1 MNAPVAKTCRQRR
14 LFARFA
20 SVCALVALALLLLPA
35 AAHAD
40 GYSMTQTYIG
50 ATVEADGSLT
60 VVEGRQF
67 DFDDDINGV
76 FWEINTGTNQQ
87 GGTAGVDVLSV
98 EEEDTAFNKVDSANK
113 GDSGVY
119 TVEQTGDGVRI
130 KVFSPHESGDSAIYY
145 VSYIMTGAVMN
156 WADTAELYWKFVGD
170 GWSAD
175 SDDVEMEVYFAN
187 AAAGTAAV
195 KGDNFR
201 AWGHGPLTGDVSLDA
216 DEPMVTYT
224 IPCVHQGEFAEAR
237 IAFPSDWVPQL
248 AASGEE
254 RMSTILGEE
263 KEWADEANARRAH
276 ARMISNALAVLSVVA
291 AVAFTGT
298 IVVLKLRRRKPK
310 PLFQDEY
317 FRDVPSADHP
327 AVLSALM
334 SWNEVPDQAYIA
346 TLMKLTDDRVIK
358 LEQATVTKAKKGL
371 LGREK
376 EEQTYRVTVSDA
388 GWKSAK
394 GIDRMV
400 LKVFFAGAKPDE
412 NGDRSRT
419 FDELQHYVKQHA
431 TPVGDKL
438 EDYQNTVKGKLADSE
453 YVASDGIVAMV
464 FCLVLGILIACVP
477 AGSIFFTDGAHAN
490 IVAAVISVPIVLVG
504 IGVGLTFRRFTPEG
518 AEVAA
523 RCKALKHW
531 LEDFTRLKE
540 AVPGDLVLWN
550 KLLVM
555 GAALGVSKEVLRQL
569 AEAVPPEVREAD
581 GFYDNYPCYWWYYHH
596 YGIDSPLDSFNDVY
610 HESIREL
617 ASSSDSSGGGGGGG
631 GAVAPTTYDIVIPSA
646 LANIVKADKTKAAA
660 GDTVTL
666 TAAGEGTLTVT
677 DANGKS
683 VALTD
688 LGSGKYTFKMP
699 SAKVSVGFK
708 TTADQPCD
716 GGKDCP
722 SAPFT
727 DVDTAKW
734 YHLSVDYVLTHKMMN
749 GVSSRAF
756 APNANLTRGML
767 VQILYNLEGKPKGTA
782 ANFSDVQ
789 ADAWY
794 AEAVGWAAA
803 NKVVTGYADGTF
815 RPNDAVTR
823 EQAAAILYRYA
834 QSKGIDVSVGE
845 NTNILS
851 YVDVQ
856 QASEYAIP
864 ALQWAVG
871 AGVLNGKNGGRL
883 APTGTATRAEIAA
896 IMQRWCENI
905 IKK

>member
-1 MNAPVAKTCRQRR
+1 MNTLAAKVSRQRH

-20 SVCALVALALLLLPA
+20 SVCVLVTLALLLLPV

-40 GYSMTQTYIG
+40 GYSMTQTYIS

-76 FWEINTGTNQQ
+76 FWEINTGSNQQ

-145 VSYIMTGAVMN
+145 VSYTMTGAVMN

-175 SDDVEMEVYFAN
+175 SDDVEMEVCFAN
-187 AAAGTAAV
+187 AAAGTVAV

-201 AWGHGPLTGDVSLDA
+201 AWGHGPLTGDVSLDE

-254 RMSTILGEE
+254 RMSTILSEE
-263 KEWADEANARRAH
+263 KEWADEANARREH
-276 ARMISNALAVLSVVA
+276 ARAVASAIAVVCVVVA
-291 AVAFTGT
+291 VAYTGV
-298 IVVLKLRRRKPK
+298 IVMLKLRRPKPK

-327 AVLSALM
+327 AVLATLM
-334 SWNEVPDQAYIA
+334 SWNDVPDQAYIA

-358 LEQATVTKAKKGL
+358 LEEATVTKAKKGL

-376 EEQTYRVTVSDA
+376 EEQTHRVTVSDA
-388 GWKSAK
+388 GWRSVKK
-394 GIDRMV
+394 GSVDRAV
-400 LKVFFAGAKPDE
+400 LKVFFAGVKPDE

-419 FDELQHYVKQHA
+419 FDELQHYVKQYA

-438 EDYQNTVKGKLADSE
+438 EDYQNTVKGKLADNE

-464 FCLVLGILIACVP
+464 FGLVLGILIAFIPV
-477 AGSIFFTDGAHAN
+477 GSIFFTDGAEAN
-490 IVAAVISVPIVLVG
+490 IIAAFISVPIVLVG
-504 IGVGLTFRRFTPEG
+504 IGLSLTFRRFTPEG

-555 GAALGVSKEVLRQL
+555 GVALGVSKEVLRQL

-596 YGIDSPLDSFNDVY
+596 YGTESPLDSFNDVY
-610 HESIREL
+610 HESISAV

-631 GAVAPTTYDIVIPSA
+631 F
-646 LANIVKADKTKAAA
+646 
-660 GDTVTL
+660 
-666 TAAGEGTLTVT
+666 
-677 DANGKS
+677 
-683 VALTD
+683 
-688 LGSGKYTFKMP
+688 SGGGGGG
-699 SAKVSVGFK
+699 VG
-708 TTADQPCD
+708 
-716 GGKDCP
+716 GG
-722 SAPFT
+722 
-727 DVDTAKW
+727 
-734 YHLSVDYVLTHKMMN
+734 
-749 GVSSRAF
+749 G
-756 APNANLTRGML
+756 G
-767 VQILYNLEGKPKGTA
+767 
-782 ANFSDVQ
+782 
-789 ADAWY
+789 
-794 AEAVGWAAA
+794 
-803 NKVVTGYADGTF
+803 GTF
-815 RPNDAVTR
+815 
-823 EQAAAILYRYA
+823 
-834 QSKGIDVSVGE
+834 
-845 NTNILS
+845 
-851 YVDVQ
+851 
-856 QASEYAIP
+856 
-864 ALQWAVG
+864 
-871 AGVLNGKNGGRL
+871 
-883 APTGTATRAEIAA
+883 
-896 IMQRWCENI
+896 
-905 IKK
+905 

>member
-1 MNAPVAKTCRQRR
+1 MNTLAAKVSRQRR
-14 LFARFA
+14 PFARFA
-20 SVCALVALALLLLPA
+20 SICALVACALLLLPA

-40 GYSMTQTYIG
+40 GYSMTQTYIS

-119 TVEQTGDGVRI
+119 TVEQTSDGVRI

-145 VSYIMTGAVMN
+145 VSYTMTGAVMN

-175 SDDVEMEVYFAN
+175 SDDVEMEVRFAN

-254 RMSTILGEE
+254 RMSTILSEE

-276 ARMISNALAVLSVVA
+276 ARMIANALAVLSVVA

-298 IVVLKLRRRKPK
+298 IVMLKLRKRKPK

-317 FRDVPSADHP
+317 FRDVPSSDHP

-376 EEQTYRVTVSDA
+376 EEQTYRVTVTDEA
-388 GWKSAK
+388 WKAAK
-394 GIDRMV
+394 KDGIDRDV
-400 LKVFFAGAKPDE
+400 LKVFFAGVKPDK
-412 NGDRSRT
+412 GGVRSRT
-419 FDELQHYVKQHA
+419 FSELEEYA
-431 TPVGDKL
+431 NERTTSVGEKL
-438 EDYQNTVKGKLADSE
+438 EDYQSTVKGKLEARE
-453 YVASDGIVAMV
+453 LIASDGTVALV
-464 FCLVLGILIACVP
+464 AGLVLGIIIVFGIL
-477 AGSIFFTDGAHAN
+477 GSLFYTDFADANVGAAMISIPVT
-490 IVAAVISVPIVLVG
+490 IVGFVLSC
-504 IGVGLTFRRFTPEG
+504 TFRRYTSEG

-540 AVPGDLVLWN
+540 AVPSDLILWN

-555 GAALGVSKEVLRQL
+555 GVALGVSKEVLRQL
-569 AEAVPPEVREAD
+569 AEAVPAD
-581 GFYDNYPCYWWYYHH
+581 LRNSDDFYDNYPCYWWYYHH
-596 YGIDSPLDSFNDVY
+596 YGNESPLDSFNDVY
-610 HESIREL
+610 HETIREL
-617 ASSSDSSGGGGGGG
+617 ASSSDSSSGGSGGGFSGGGGGGVG
-631 GAVAPTTYDIVIPSA
+631 G
-646 LANIVKADKTKAAA
+646 
-660 GDTVTL
+660 
-666 TAAGEGTLTVT
+666 
-677 DANGKS
+677 
-683 VALTD
+683 
-688 LGSGKYTFKMP
+688 
-699 SAKVSVGFK
+699 
-708 TTADQPCD
+708 
-716 GGKDCP
+716 GG
-722 SAPFT
+722 
-727 DVDTAKW
+727 
-734 YHLSVDYVLTHKMMN
+734 
-749 GVSSRAF
+749 G
-756 APNANLTRGML
+756 
-767 VQILYNLEGKPKGTA
+767 
-782 ANFSDVQ
+782 
-789 ADAWY
+789 
-794 AEAVGWAAA
+794 
-803 NKVVTGYADGTF
+803 GTF
-815 RPNDAVTR
+815 
-823 EQAAAILYRYA
+823 
-834 QSKGIDVSVGE
+834 
-845 NTNILS
+845 
-851 YVDVQ
+851 
-856 QASEYAIP
+856 
-864 ALQWAVG
+864 
-871 AGVLNGKNGGRL
+871 
-883 APTGTATRAEIAA
+883 
-896 IMQRWCENI
+896 
-905 IKK
+905 

>member
-1 MNAPVAKTCRQRR
+1 MTLLVSQTKDVPMNAPVAKTCRQCR
-14 LFARFA
+14 LFVRFA
-20 SVCALVALALLLLPA
+20 SACALVALALLLLPV

-40 GYSMTQTYIG
+40 GYSMSQTYIG

-76 FWEINTGTNQQ
+76 FWEINAGTNQQ
-87 GGTAGVDVLSV
+87 GGAAGVDVLSV
-98 EEEDTAFNKVDSANK
+98 EEDDVAFNRVDYANK

-119 TVEQTGDGVRI
+119 TVEQSDGGVKI
-130 KVFSPHESGDSAIYY
+130 KVFSPHESGDSVIFY
-145 VSYIMTGAVMN
+145 VSYTMTGAVMN
-156 WADTAELYWKFVGD
+156 WSDTAELYWKFVGD

-216 DEPMVTYT
+216 DEPMVAYT

-254 RMSTILGEE
+254 RTSTILSEE

-276 ARMISNALAVLSVVA
+276 ARMIANALAVLSVVA

-358 LEQATVTKAKKGL
+358 LEEATETKKKGL
-371 LGREK
+371 LRREK
-376 EEQTYRVTVSDA
+376 EEQTYRITVTDEA
-388 GWKSAK
+388 WKAAK
-394 GIDRMV
+394 KDGIDRDV
-400 LKVFFAGAKPDE
+400 LKVFFAGVKPDKD
-412 NGDRSRT
+412 GVRSRT
-419 FDELQHYVKQHA
+419 FSELEEYA
-431 TPVGDKL
+431 SERTTSVGDKL

-464 FCLVLGILIACVP
+464 FCLVLGILIAFVP
-477 AGSIFFTDGAHAN
+477 MGSIFFTDGAQAN
-490 IVAAVISVPIVLVG
+490 IIAAVISVPIVLVG

-555 GAALGVSKEVLRQL
+555 GVALGVSKEVLRQL

-631 GAVAPTTYDIVIPSA
+631 F
-646 LANIVKADKTKAAA
+646 
-660 GDTVTL
+660 
-666 TAAGEGTLTVT
+666 
-677 DANGKS
+677 
-683 VALTD
+683 
-688 LGSGKYTFKMP
+688 SGGGGGG
-699 SAKVSVGFK
+699 VG
-708 TTADQPCD
+708 
-716 GGKDCP
+716 GG
-722 SAPFT
+722 
-727 DVDTAKW
+727 
-734 YHLSVDYVLTHKMMN
+734 
-749 GVSSRAF
+749 G
-756 APNANLTRGML
+756 G
-767 VQILYNLEGKPKGTA
+767 
-782 ANFSDVQ
+782 
-789 ADAWY
+789 
-794 AEAVGWAAA
+794 
-803 NKVVTGYADGTF
+803 GTF
-815 RPNDAVTR
+815 
-823 EQAAAILYRYA
+823 
-834 QSKGIDVSVGE
+834 
-845 NTNILS
+845 
-851 YVDVQ
+851 
-856 QASEYAIP
+856 
-864 ALQWAVG
+864 
-871 AGVLNGKNGGRL
+871 
-883 APTGTATRAEIAA
+883 
-896 IMQRWCENI
+896 
-905 IKK
+905 

>member
-1 MNAPVAKTCRQRR
+1 MNAPVASTCRQRC

-20 SVCALVALALLLLPA
+20 SICALVACALLLLPA
-35 AAHAD
+35 VARAD

-60 VVEGRQF
+60 VVERRQF

-76 FWEINTGTNQQ
+76 FWEINTGSNQQ
-87 GGTAGVDVLSV
+87 GGAAGVNVLSV
-98 EEEDTAFNKVDSANK
+98 EEDGTAFNRVDYANK

-119 TVEQTGDGVRI
+119 TVEQSDGGVKI

-145 VSYIMTGAVMN
+145 VSYTMTGAVMN
-156 WADTAELYWKFVGD
+156 WSDTAELYWKFVGD

-175 SDDVEMEVYFAN
+175 SDDVEMEVHFAN
-187 AAAGTAAV
+187 AAAGAPAT

-201 AWGHGPLTGDVSLDA
+201 AWGHGPLTGNVSLDT

-248 AASGEE
+248 AASSEK
-254 RMSTILGEE
+254 RMPKILSEE

-276 ARMISNALAVLSVVA
+276 ARMIANVLAVVSVVA

-298 IVVLKLRRRKPK
+298 IVVLKLRR
-310 PLFQDEY
+310 
-317 FRDVPSADHP
+317 DVPSADHP

-334 SWNEVPDQAYIA
+334 SWSEVPDQAYIA

-376 EEQTYRVTVSDA
+376 EERTYRVTVSDA

-394 GIDRMV
+394 GIDRTV

-412 NGDRSRT
+412 SGDRSRT
-419 FDELQHYVKQHA
+419 FYELRRYVKQHA

-438 EDYQNTVKGKLADSE
+438 EDYRNTVKGKLADSE

-464 FCLVLGILIACVP
+464 FGLVLGVLLVCFSV
-477 AGSIFFTDGAHAN
+477 GSIFFTDGAQAN
-490 IVAAVISVPIVLVG
+490 IIAEVISVPIVLVG
-504 IGVGLTFRRFTPEG
+504 IGLGRTFRRFTPEG

-596 YGIDSPLDSFNDVY
+596 YGNESPMDSFDGVY

-617 ASSSDSSGGGGGGG
+617 ASSSDSSSVGGGGGFSGGGGGGVG
-631 GAVAPTTYDIVIPSA
+631 G
-646 LANIVKADKTKAAA
+646 
-660 GDTVTL
+660 
-666 TAAGEGTLTVT
+666 
-677 DANGKS
+677 
-683 VALTD
+683 
-688 LGSGKYTFKMP
+688 
-699 SAKVSVGFK
+699 
-708 TTADQPCD
+708 
-716 GGKDCP
+716 GG
-722 SAPFT
+722 
-727 DVDTAKW
+727 
-734 YHLSVDYVLTHKMMN
+734 
-749 GVSSRAF
+749 G
-756 APNANLTRGML
+756 
-767 VQILYNLEGKPKGTA
+767 
-782 ANFSDVQ
+782 
-789 ADAWY
+789 
-794 AEAVGWAAA
+794 
-803 NKVVTGYADGTF
+803 GTF
-815 RPNDAVTR
+815 
-823 EQAAAILYRYA
+823 
-834 QSKGIDVSVGE
+834 
-845 NTNILS
+845 
-851 YVDVQ
+851 
-856 QASEYAIP
+856 
-864 ALQWAVG
+864 
-871 AGVLNGKNGGRL
+871 
-883 APTGTATRAEIAA
+883 
-896 IMQRWCENI
+896 
-905 IKK
+905 

>member
-1 MNAPVAKTCRQRR
+1 MNTLVAKVSRHRH

-20 SVCALVALALLLLPA
+20 SVCVLVALALLLLPV

-87 GGTAGVDVLSV
+87 GGTATVDVLSV

-119 TVEQTGDGVRI
+119 TVEQSDGGVRI

-145 VSYIMTGAVMN
+145 VSYTMTGAVMN
-156 WADTAELYWKFVGD
+156 WSDTAELYWKFVGD

-254 RMSTILGEE
+254 HMSTILSEE

-276 ARMISNALAVLSVVA
+276 ARMIANALAVLSVVA

-358 LEQATVTKAKKGL
+358 LEEATETKKKGL
-371 LGREK
+371 LRREK
-376 EEQTYRVTVSDA
+376 EEQTYRITVTDEA
-388 GWKSAK
+388 WKAAK
-394 GIDRMV
+394 KDGIDRDV
-400 LKVFFAGAKPDE
+400 LKVFFAGVKPDKD
-412 NGDRSRT
+412 GVRSRT
-419 FDELQHYVKQHA
+419 FSELEEYASERTVS
-431 TPVGDKL
+431 VGDKL

-464 FCLVLGILIACVP
+464 FCLVLGILIAFVP
-477 AGSIFFTDGAHAN
+477 MGSIFFTDGAQAN
-490 IVAAVISVPIVLVG
+490 IIAAVISVPIVLVG

-540 AVPGDLVLWN
+540 AVPSDLVLWN

-596 YGIDSPLDSFNDVY
+596 YGTESPLDSFNDVY

-617 ASSSDSSGGGGGGG
+617 ASSSDSSSGGGGGGFSG
-631 GAVAPTTYDIVIPSA
+631 G
-646 LANIVKADKTKAAA
+646 
-660 GDTVTL
+660 G
-666 TAAGEGTLTVT
+666 GG
-677 DANGKS
+677 G
-683 VALTD
+683 
-688 LGSGKYTFKMP
+688 
-699 SAKVSVGFK
+699 VG
-708 TTADQPCD
+708 
-716 GGKDCP
+716 GG
-722 SAPFT
+722 
-727 DVDTAKW
+727 
-734 YHLSVDYVLTHKMMN
+734 
-749 GVSSRAF
+749 G
-756 APNANLTRGML
+756 G
-767 VQILYNLEGKPKGTA
+767 
-782 ANFSDVQ
+782 
-789 ADAWY
+789 
-794 AEAVGWAAA
+794 
-803 NKVVTGYADGTF
+803 GTF
-815 RPNDAVTR
+815 
-823 EQAAAILYRYA
+823 
-834 QSKGIDVSVGE
+834 
-845 NTNILS
+845 
-851 YVDVQ
+851 
-856 QASEYAIP
+856 
-864 ALQWAVG
+864 
-871 AGVLNGKNGGRL
+871 
-883 APTGTATRAEIAA
+883 
-896 IMQRWCENI
+896 
-905 IKK
+905 

>member
-1 MNAPVAKTCRQRR
+1 MNAPVAKTCRQRH

-76 FWEINTGTNQQ
+76 YWDINTGTNQQ

-98 EEEDTAFNKVDSANK
+98 EEDDAAFSRVDYANK

-119 TVEQTGDGVRI
+119 TVEQSDGSVRI
-130 KVFSPHESGDSAIYY
+130 KVFSPHESDDSAIYY
-145 VSYIMTGAVMN
+145 VSYTMTGAVMN

-175 SDDVEMEVYFAN
+175 SDDVEMEVHFAN

-201 AWGHGPLTGDVSLDA
+201 AWGHGPLTGDVSIDA

-224 IPCVHQGEFAEAR
+224 IPCVHEGEFAEAR
-237 IAFPSDWVPQL
+237 IAFPSDWVPGL
-248 AASGEE
+248 SASSEE
-254 RMSTILGEE
+254 RMPTILSEE
-263 KEWADEANARRAH
+263 KTWAEEANARRAR
-276 ARMISNALAVLSVVA
+276 ARMIANTLAAVSVVA
-291 AVAFTGT
+291 AVTFTGV

-358 LEQATVTKAKKGL
+358 LEEATETKKKGL
-371 LGREK
+371 LRREK
-376 EEQTYRVTVSDA
+376 EERTYRITVTDEA
-388 GWKSAK
+388 WKAAK
-394 GIDRMV
+394 KDGIDRDV
-400 LKVFFAGAKPDE
+400 LKVFFAGVKPDKD
-412 NGDRSRT
+412 GVRSRT
-419 FDELQHYVKQHA
+419 FSELEEYA
-431 TPVGDKL
+431 SERTESVGDKL
-438 EDYQNTVKGKLADSE
+438 EDYQNTVKGELADRE

-464 FCLVLGILIACVP
+464 FGLVLGILIAFIPV
-477 AGSIFFTDGAHAN
+477 GSIFFTDGAQAN
-490 IVAAVISVPIVLVG
+490 IIAAIVSVPIVLVG
-504 IGVGLTFRRFTPEG
+504 IGVSRTFRRFTPEG

-555 GAALGVSKEVLRQL
+555 GVALGVSKEVLRQL

-596 YGIDSPLDSFNDVY
+596 YGTESPLDSFNDVY
-610 HESIREL
+610 HESISAV

-631 GAVAPTTYDIVIPSA
+631 
-646 LANIVKADKTKAAA
+646 
-660 GDTVTL
+660 
-666 TAAGEGTLTVT
+666 
-677 DANGKS
+677 
-683 VALTD
+683 
-688 LGSGKYTFKMP
+688 F
-699 SAKVSVGFK
+699 SVG
-708 TTADQPCD
+708 
-716 GGKDCP
+716 GGGG
-722 SAPFT
+722 A
-727 DVDTAKW
+727 
-734 YHLSVDYVLTHKMMN
+734 
-749 GVSSRAF
+749 G
-756 APNANLTRGML
+756 G
-767 VQILYNLEGKPKGTA
+767 GG
-782 ANFSDVQ
+782 
-789 ADAWY
+789 
-794 AEAVGWAAA
+794 G
-803 NKVVTGYADGTF
+803 GTF
-815 RPNDAVTR
+815 
-823 EQAAAILYRYA
+823 
-834 QSKGIDVSVGE
+834 
-845 NTNILS
+845 
-851 YVDVQ
+851 
-856 QASEYAIP
+856 
-864 ALQWAVG
+864 
-871 AGVLNGKNGGRL
+871 
-883 APTGTATRAEIAA
+883 
-896 IMQRWCENI
+896 
-905 IKK
+905 

>member
-1 MNAPVAKTCRQRR
+1 MNAPVAKTCRQRCP
-14 LFARFA
+14 FARFA
-20 SVCALVALALLLLPA
+20 SICALVACALLLLPA
-35 AAHAD
+35 VARAD
-40 GYSMTQTYIG
+40 GYSMTQTYIS

-119 TVEQTGDGVRI
+119 TVEQAGDGVRI

-145 VSYIMTGAVMN
+145 VSYTMTGAVMN

-175 SDDVEMEVYFAN
+175 SDDVEMEVRFAN

-201 AWGHGPLTGDVSLDA
+201 AWGHGPLTGDVSLDE

-254 RMSTILGEE
+254 RMSTILSEE
-263 KEWADEANARRAH
+263 KEWTDEANARRAH
-276 ARMISNALAVLSVVA
+276 ARMIANALAVLSVVA

-298 IVVLKLRRRKPK
+298 IVMLKLRKRKPK

-358 LEQATVTKAKKGL
+358 LEEATETKKKGL
-371 LGREK
+371 LRREK
-376 EEQTYRVTVSDA
+376 EEQTYRITVTDEA
-388 GWKSAK
+388 WKAAK
-394 GIDRMV
+394 KDGIDRDV
-400 LKVFFAGAKPDE
+400 LKVFFAGVKPDKD
-412 NGDRSRT
+412 GVRSRT
-419 FDELQHYVKQHA
+419 FSELEEYA
-431 TPVGDKL
+431 SERTTSVGDKL

-464 FCLVLGILIACVP
+464 FCLVLGILVAFVP
-477 AGSIFFTDGAHAN
+477 VGSIFFTDGAQAN
-490 IVAAVISVPIVLVG
+490 ITAAVISVPIVLVG

-555 GAALGVSKEVLRQL
+555 GVALGVSKEVLRQL
-569 AEAVPPEVREAD
+569 AEAVPAD
-581 GFYDNYPCYWWYYHH
+581 LRNSDDFYDNYPCYWWYYHH
-596 YGIDSPLDSFNDVY
+596 YGNESPLDSFNDVY
-610 HESIREL
+610 HETIREL
-617 ASSSDSSGGGGGGG
+617 ASSSDSSSGGGGGGFSG
-631 GAVAPTTYDIVIPSA
+631 G
-646 LANIVKADKTKAAA
+646 
-660 GDTVTL
+660 G
-666 TAAGEGTLTVT
+666 GG
-677 DANGKS
+677 G
-683 VALTD
+683 
-688 LGSGKYTFKMP
+688 
-699 SAKVSVGFK
+699 VG
-708 TTADQPCD
+708 
-716 GGKDCP
+716 GG
-722 SAPFT
+722 
-727 DVDTAKW
+727 
-734 YHLSVDYVLTHKMMN
+734 
-749 GVSSRAF
+749 G
-756 APNANLTRGML
+756 G
-767 VQILYNLEGKPKGTA
+767 
-782 ANFSDVQ
+782 
-789 ADAWY
+789 
-794 AEAVGWAAA
+794 
-803 NKVVTGYADGTF
+803 GTF
-815 RPNDAVTR
+815 
-823 EQAAAILYRYA
+823 
-834 QSKGIDVSVGE
+834 
-845 NTNILS
+845 
-851 YVDVQ
+851 
-856 QASEYAIP
+856 
-864 ALQWAVG
+864 
-871 AGVLNGKNGGRL
+871 
-883 APTGTATRAEIAA
+883 
-896 IMQRWCENI
+896 
-905 IKK
+905 

>member
-40 GYSMTQTYIG
+40 GYSMSQTYIG

-67 DFDDDINGV
+67 DFDDDVNGV
-76 FWEINTGTNQQ
+76 YWDINTGTNQQ
-87 GGTAGVDVLSV
+87 GGAAGVDVLSV
-98 EEEDTAFNKVDSANK
+98 EEDDAAFNRVDYANK

-119 TVEQTGDGVRI
+119 TVEQSDGGVKI
-130 KVFSPHESGDSAIYY
+130 KVFSPHESGDSVIYY
-145 VSYIMTGAVMN
+145 VSYTMTGAVMN

-201 AWGHGPLTGDVSLDA
+201 AWGHGPLTGDVSLDE

-254 RMSTILGEE
+254 RTSTILSEE

-276 ARMISNALAVLSVVA
+276 ARMIANALAVLSVVA

-298 IVVLKLRRRKPK
+298 IVVFKLRRRKPK

-358 LEQATVTKAKKGL
+358 LEEATETKKKGL
-371 LGREK
+371 LRREK
-376 EEQTYRVTVSDA
+376 EEQTYRITVTDEA
-388 GWKSAK
+388 WKAAK
-394 GIDRMV
+394 KDGIDRDV
-400 LKVFFAGAKPDE
+400 LKVFFAGVKPDKD
-412 NGDRSRT
+412 GVRSRT
-419 FDELQHYVKQHA
+419 FSELEEYA
-431 TPVGDKL
+431 SERTTSVGDKL

-464 FCLVLGILIACVP
+464 FCLVLGILIAFVP
-477 AGSIFFTDGAHAN
+477 MGSIFFTDGAQAN
-490 IVAAVISVPIVLVG
+490 IIAAVISVPIVLVG

-540 AVPGDLVLWN
+540 AIPSDLILWN

-555 GAALGVSKEVLRQL
+555 GVALGVSKEVLRQL
-569 AEAVPPEVREAD
+569 AEAVPAD
-581 GFYDNYPCYWWYYHH
+581 LRNSDDFYDNYPCYWWYYHH
-596 YGIDSPLDSFNDVY
+596 YGNESPLDSFNDVY
-610 HESIREL
+610 HETIREL
-617 ASSSDSSGGGGGGG
+617 ASSSDSSSGGSGGGFSGGGGGGVG
-631 GAVAPTTYDIVIPSA
+631 G
-646 LANIVKADKTKAAA
+646 
-660 GDTVTL
+660 
-666 TAAGEGTLTVT
+666 
-677 DANGKS
+677 
-683 VALTD
+683 
-688 LGSGKYTFKMP
+688 
-699 SAKVSVGFK
+699 
-708 TTADQPCD
+708 
-716 GGKDCP
+716 GG
-722 SAPFT
+722 
-727 DVDTAKW
+727 
-734 YHLSVDYVLTHKMMN
+734 
-749 GVSSRAF
+749 G
-756 APNANLTRGML
+756 
-767 VQILYNLEGKPKGTA
+767 
-782 ANFSDVQ
+782 
-789 ADAWY
+789 
-794 AEAVGWAAA
+794 
-803 NKVVTGYADGTF
+803 GTF
-815 RPNDAVTR
+815 
-823 EQAAAILYRYA
+823 
-834 QSKGIDVSVGE
+834 
-845 NTNILS
+845 
-851 YVDVQ
+851 
-856 QASEYAIP
+856 
-864 ALQWAVG
+864 
-871 AGVLNGKNGGRL
+871 
-883 APTGTATRAEIAA
+883 
-896 IMQRWCENI
+896 
-905 IKK
+905 

>member
-40 GYSMTQTYIG
+40 GYSMTQTYIS

-87 GGTAGVDVLSV
+87 GGTADVDVLSV

-119 TVEQTGDGVRI
+119 TVEQAGDGVRI

-145 VSYIMTGAVMN
+145 VSYTMTGAVMN

-175 SDDVEMEVYFAN
+175 SDDVEMEVRFAN
-187 AAAGTAAV
+187 AAAGTAPV

-201 AWGHGPLTGDVSLDA
+201 AWGHGPLTGDVSLDE

-254 RMSTILGEE
+254 RMSTILSEE

-276 ARMISNALAVLSVVA
+276 ARMIANALAVLSVVA

-298 IVVLKLRRRKPK
+298 IVMLKLRKRKPK
-310 PLFQDEY
+310 PFFQDEY

-376 EEQTYRVTVSDA
+376 EEQTYRITVTDEA
-388 GWKSAK
+388 WKAAK
-394 GIDRMV
+394 KDGIDRDV
-400 LKVFFAGAKPDE
+400 LKVFFAGVKPDKD
-412 NGDRSRT
+412 GVRSRT
-419 FDELQHYVKQHA
+419 FSELEEYA
-431 TPVGDKL
+431 SERTTSVGDKL

-464 FCLVLGILIACVP
+464 FCLVLGILIAFVP
-477 AGSIFFTDGAHAN
+477 VGSIFFTDGAQAN
-490 IVAAVISVPIVLVG
+490 ITAAVISVPIVLVG
-504 IGVGLTFRRFTPEG
+504 IGVGLAFRRFTPEG

-540 AVPGDLVLWN
+540 AIPSDLILWN

-555 GAALGVSKEVLRQL
+555 GVALGVSKEVLRQL
-569 AEAVPPEVREAD
+569 AEAVPAD
-581 GFYDNYPCYWWYYHH
+581 LRNSDDFYDNYPCYWWYYHH
-596 YGIDSPLDSFNDVY
+596 YGNESPLDSFNDVY
-610 HESIREL
+610 HETIREL
-617 ASSSDSSGGGGGGG
+617 ASSSDSSSGGSGGGFSGGGGGGVG
-631 GAVAPTTYDIVIPSA
+631 G
-646 LANIVKADKTKAAA
+646 
-660 GDTVTL
+660 
-666 TAAGEGTLTVT
+666 
-677 DANGKS
+677 
-683 VALTD
+683 
-688 LGSGKYTFKMP
+688 
-699 SAKVSVGFK
+699 
-708 TTADQPCD
+708 
-716 GGKDCP
+716 GG
-722 SAPFT
+722 
-727 DVDTAKW
+727 
-734 YHLSVDYVLTHKMMN
+734 
-749 GVSSRAF
+749 G
-756 APNANLTRGML
+756 
-767 VQILYNLEGKPKGTA
+767 
-782 ANFSDVQ
+782 
-789 ADAWY
+789 
-794 AEAVGWAAA
+794 
-803 NKVVTGYADGTF
+803 GTF
-815 RPNDAVTR
+815 
-823 EQAAAILYRYA
+823 
-834 QSKGIDVSVGE
+834 
-845 NTNILS
+845 
-851 YVDVQ
+851 
-856 QASEYAIP
+856 
-864 ALQWAVG
+864 
-871 AGVLNGKNGGRL
+871 
-883 APTGTATRAEIAA
+883 
-896 IMQRWCENI
+896 
-905 IKK
+905 

>member
-1 MNAPVAKTCRQRR
+1 MNDPVAKTCRQRR

-130 KVFSPHESGDSAIYY
+130 KVFSPHESGDSATYY
-145 VSYIMTGAVMN
+145 VSYTMTGAVMN

-254 RMSTILGEE
+254 RMSTILSEE

-276 ARMISNALAVLSVVA
+276 ARMIANALVVLSVVA

-298 IVVLKLRRRKPK
+298 IVMLKLRKPKPK

-358 LEQATVTKAKKGL
+358 LEESTETKKKGL

-376 EEQTYRVTVSDA
+376 EEQTYRLTVTDE
-388 GWKSAK
+388 GWKSVK
-394 GIDRMV
+394 KDSVDRAV
-400 LKVFFAGAKPDE
+400 LKVFFAGVKPDE
-412 NGDRSRT
+412 SGIRSRT
-419 FDELQHYVKQHA
+419 FSELEDYVSDHA
-431 TPVGDKL
+431 ESAGDKL
-438 EDYQNTVKGKLADSE
+438 EDYQNTVKGELVDRE

-464 FCLVLGILIACVP
+464 FGLVLGILIAFIP
-477 AGSIFFTDGAHAN
+477 IGSIFFTDAAQAN
-490 IVAAVISVPIVLVG
+490 VIAAVISVPIVLVG
-504 IGVGLTFRRFTPEG
+504 IGVSLTFRRYTPEG

-531 LEDFTRLKE
+531 FEDFTRLKE
-540 AVPGDLVLWN
+540 AVPGDLILWN

-555 GAALGVSKEVLRQL
+555 GVALGVSKEVLRQL
-569 AEAVPPEVREAD
+569 AEAVPAD
-581 GFYDNYPCYWWYYHH
+581 LRDSDDFYDNYPCYWWYYHH
-596 YGIDSPLDSFNDVY
+596 YGNESPLDSFDDVY
-610 HESIREL
+610 HETIREL
-617 ASSSDSSGGGGGGG
+617 ASSSDSSSGGGGGGFSGGGGG
-631 GAVAPTTYDIVIPSA
+631 GA
-646 LANIVKADKTKAAA
+646 
-660 GDTVTL
+660 
-666 TAAGEGTLTVT
+666 
-677 DANGKS
+677 
-683 VALTD
+683 
-688 LGSGKYTFKMP
+688 
-699 SAKVSVGFK
+699 
-708 TTADQPCD
+708 
-716 GGKDCP
+716 GG
-722 SAPFT
+722 
-727 DVDTAKW
+727 
-734 YHLSVDYVLTHKMMN
+734 
-749 GVSSRAF
+749 G
-756 APNANLTRGML
+756 G
-767 VQILYNLEGKPKGTA
+767 G
-782 ANFSDVQ
+782 
-789 ADAWY
+789 
-794 AEAVGWAAA
+794 
-803 NKVVTGYADGTF
+803 GTF
-815 RPNDAVTR
+815 
-823 EQAAAILYRYA
+823 
-834 QSKGIDVSVGE
+834 
-845 NTNILS
+845 
-851 YVDVQ
+851 
-856 QASEYAIP
+856 
-864 ALQWAVG
+864 
-871 AGVLNGKNGGRL
+871 
-883 APTGTATRAEIAA
+883 
-896 IMQRWCENI
+896 
-905 IKK
+905 

>member
-145 VSYIMTGAVMN
+145 VSYTMTGAVMN

-175 SDDVEMEVYFAN
+175 SDDVEMEVRFAN

-254 RMSTILGEE
+254 RMSTILSEE

-276 ARMISNALAVLSVVA
+276 ARMIANALAVLSVVA
-291 AVAFTGT
+291 AVVFTGT
-298 IVVLKLRRRKPK
+298 IVMLKLRKRKPK

-394 GIDRMV
+394 GIDHMV

-419 FDELQHYVKQHA
+419 FSELEEYA
-431 TPVGDKL
+431 SERTTSVGDKL
-438 EDYQNTVKGKLADSE
+438 EDYQSTVKGKLEARE
-453 YVASDGIVAMV
+453 LIASDGTIAMV
-464 FCLVLGILIACVP
+464 AGLVLGIIIVFGIL
-477 AGSIFFTDGAHAN
+477 GSLFYTDFADANVGAAMISIPVT
-490 IVAAVISVPIVLVG
+490 IVGFVLSC
-504 IGVGLTFRRFTPEG
+504 TFRRYTPEG

-540 AVPGDLVLWN
+540 AIPSDLILWN

-555 GAALGVSKEVLRQL
+555 GVALGVSKEVLRQL
-569 AEAVPPEVREAD
+569 AEAVPAD
-581 GFYDNYPCYWWYYHH
+581 LRNSDDFYDNYPCYWWYYHH
-596 YGIDSPLDSFNDVY
+596 YGNESPLDSFNDVY
-610 HESIREL
+610 HETIREL
-617 ASSSDSSGGGGGGG
+617 ASSSDSSSGGSGGGFSGGGGGGVG
-631 GAVAPTTYDIVIPSA
+631 G
-646 LANIVKADKTKAAA
+646 
-660 GDTVTL
+660 
-666 TAAGEGTLTVT
+666 
-677 DANGKS
+677 
-683 VALTD
+683 
-688 LGSGKYTFKMP
+688 
-699 SAKVSVGFK
+699 
-708 TTADQPCD
+708 
-716 GGKDCP
+716 GG
-722 SAPFT
+722 
-727 DVDTAKW
+727 
-734 YHLSVDYVLTHKMMN
+734 
-749 GVSSRAF
+749 G
-756 APNANLTRGML
+756 
-767 VQILYNLEGKPKGTA
+767 
-782 ANFSDVQ
+782 
-789 ADAWY
+789 
-794 AEAVGWAAA
+794 
-803 NKVVTGYADGTF
+803 GTF
-815 RPNDAVTR
+815 
-823 EQAAAILYRYA
+823 
-834 QSKGIDVSVGE
+834 
-845 NTNILS
+845 
-851 YVDVQ
+851 
-856 QASEYAIP
+856 
-864 ALQWAVG
+864 
-871 AGVLNGKNGGRL
+871 
-883 APTGTATRAEIAA
+883 
-896 IMQRWCENI
+896 
-905 IKK
+905 

>member
-1 MNAPVAKTCRQRR
+1 MNAPVANACRQRR
-14 LFARFA
+14 LFARFV
-20 SVCALVALALLLLPA
+20 SVCAFVALALLLLPA
-35 AAHAD
+35 AACAD

-76 FWEINTGTNQQ
+76 FWEINTGSNQQ
-87 GGTAGVDVLSV
+87 GGAAGVDVLSV

-119 TVEQTGDGVRI
+119 TVEQSDGGVKI
-130 KVFSPHESGDSAIYY
+130 KVFSPHESGDSVIYY
-145 VSYIMTGAVMN
+145 VSYTMTGAVMN

-175 SDDVEMEVYFAN
+175 SDDVEMEVHFAN
-187 AAAGTAAV
+187 GAIGTAAV

-201 AWGHGPLTGDVSLDA
+201 AWGHGPLTGDVSLDE

-254 RMSTILGEE
+254 RMSTILSEE
-263 KEWADEANARRAH
+263 KEWANEANARRAH
-276 ARMISNALAVLSVVA
+276 ARMIANALAVLSVVA
-291 AVAFTGT
+291 AAAFTGT

-358 LEQATVTKAKKGL
+358 LEEATETKKKGL
-371 LGREK
+371 LRREK
-376 EEQTYRVTVSDA
+376 EEQTYRITVTDEA
-388 GWKSAK
+388 WKAAK
-394 GIDRMV
+394 KDGIDRDV
-400 LKVFFAGAKPDE
+400 LKVFFAGVKPDKD
-412 NGDRSRT
+412 GVRSRT
-419 FDELQHYVKQHA
+419 FSELEEYA
-431 TPVGDKL
+431 SERTTSVGDKL

-464 FCLVLGILIACVP
+464 FCLVLGILIAFVP
-477 AGSIFFTDGAHAN
+477 MGSIFFTDGAQAN
-490 IVAAVISVPIVLVG
+490 IIAAVISVPIVLVG

-555 GAALGVSKEVLRQL
+555 GVALGVSKEVLRQL

-631 GAVAPTTYDIVIPSA
+631 F
-646 LANIVKADKTKAAA
+646 
-660 GDTVTL
+660 
-666 TAAGEGTLTVT
+666 
-677 DANGKS
+677 
-683 VALTD
+683 
-688 LGSGKYTFKMP
+688 SGGGGGG
-699 SAKVSVGFK
+699 VG
-708 TTADQPCD
+708 
-716 GGKDCP
+716 GG
-722 SAPFT
+722 
-727 DVDTAKW
+727 
-734 YHLSVDYVLTHKMMN
+734 
-749 GVSSRAF
+749 G
-756 APNANLTRGML
+756 G
-767 VQILYNLEGKPKGTA
+767 
-782 ANFSDVQ
+782 
-789 ADAWY
+789 
-794 AEAVGWAAA
+794 
-803 NKVVTGYADGTF
+803 GTF
-815 RPNDAVTR
+815 
-823 EQAAAILYRYA
+823 
-834 QSKGIDVSVGE
+834 
-845 NTNILS
+845 
-851 YVDVQ
+851 
-856 QASEYAIP
+856 
-864 ALQWAVG
+864 
-871 AGVLNGKNGGRL
+871 
-883 APTGTATRAEIAA
+883 
-896 IMQRWCENI
+896 
-905 IKK
+905 

>member
-40 GYSMTQTYIG
+40 GYSMTQTCIG

-76 FWEINTGTNQQ
+76 FWEINAGTNQQ
-87 GGTAGVDVLSV
+87 GGAAGVDVLSV

-119 TVEQTGDGVRI
+119 TVEQSDGGVKI
-130 KVFSPHESGDSAIYY
+130 KVFSPHESGDSVIYY
-145 VSYIMTGAVMN
+145 VSYTMTGAVMN

-201 AWGHGPLTGDVSLDA
+201 AWGHGSLTGDVSLDE

-254 RMSTILGEE
+254 RMSTILSEE

-276 ARMISNALAVLSVVA
+276 ARMIAIALAVLSVVA

-358 LEQATVTKAKKGL
+358 LEEATETKKKGL
-371 LGREK
+371 LRREK
-376 EEQTYRVTVSDA
+376 EEQTYRITVTDEA
-388 GWKSAK
+388 WKAAK
-394 GIDRMV
+394 KDGIDRDV
-400 LKVFFAGAKPDE
+400 LKVFFAGVKPDKD
-412 NGDRSRT
+412 GVRSRT
-419 FDELQHYVKQHA
+419 FSELEEYA
-431 TPVGDKL
+431 SERTTSVGDKL

-464 FCLVLGILIACVP
+464 FCLVLGILIAFVP
-477 AGSIFFTDGAHAN
+477 MGSIFFTDGAQAN
-490 IVAAVISVPIVLVG
+490 IIAAVISVPIVLVG

-540 AVPGDLVLWN
+540 AVPSDLILWN

-555 GAALGVSKEVLRQL
+555 GVALGVSKEVLRQL
-569 AEAVPPEVREAD
+569 AEAVPAD
-581 GFYDNYPCYWWYYHH
+581 LRNSDDFYDNYPCYWWYYHH
-596 YGIDSPLDSFNDVY
+596 YGNESPLDSFNDVY
-610 HESIREL
+610 HETIREL
-617 ASSSDSSGGGGGGG
+617 ASSSDSSSGGSGGGFSGGGGGGVG
-631 GAVAPTTYDIVIPSA
+631 G
-646 LANIVKADKTKAAA
+646 
-660 GDTVTL
+660 
-666 TAAGEGTLTVT
+666 
-677 DANGKS
+677 
-683 VALTD
+683 
-688 LGSGKYTFKMP
+688 
-699 SAKVSVGFK
+699 
-708 TTADQPCD
+708 
-716 GGKDCP
+716 GG
-722 SAPFT
+722 
-727 DVDTAKW
+727 
-734 YHLSVDYVLTHKMMN
+734 
-749 GVSSRAF
+749 G
-756 APNANLTRGML
+756 
-767 VQILYNLEGKPKGTA
+767 
-782 ANFSDVQ
+782 
-789 ADAWY
+789 
-794 AEAVGWAAA
+794 
-803 NKVVTGYADGTF
+803 GTF
-815 RPNDAVTR
+815 
-823 EQAAAILYRYA
+823 
-834 QSKGIDVSVGE
+834 
-845 NTNILS
+845 
-851 YVDVQ
+851 
-856 QASEYAIP
+856 
-864 ALQWAVG
+864 
-871 AGVLNGKNGGRL
+871 
-883 APTGTATRAEIAA
+883 
-896 IMQRWCENI
+896 
-905 IKK
+905 

>member
-1 MNAPVAKTCRQRR
+1 MNAPVANTCRQRC

-20 SVCALVALALLLLPA
+20 SVCVLVALALLLLPV

-67 DFDDDINGV
+67 DFDGDINGV
-76 FWEINTGTNQQ
+76 FWEINTGSNQQ
-87 GGTAGVDVLSV
+87 GGAAGVNVLSV
-98 EEEDTAFNKVDSANK
+98 EEDDAAFNKVDSANK
-113 GDSGVY
+113 GDNGVY
-119 TVEQTGDGVRI
+119 TVEQSDSGVRI

-145 VSYIMTGAVMN
+145 VSYTMTGAVMN

-254 RMSTILGEE
+254 RMSTILSEE

-276 ARMISNALAVLSVVA
+276 ARMIANVLAVLSVVA

-376 EEQTYRVTVSDA
+376 EEQTYRITVTDEA
-388 GWKSAK
+388 WKAAK
-394 GIDRMV
+394 KDGIDRDV
-400 LKVFFAGAKPDE
+400 LKVFFAGVKPDKD
-412 NGDRSRT
+412 GVRSRT
-419 FDELQHYVKQHA
+419 FSELEEYA
-431 TPVGDKL
+431 SERTTSVGDKL
-438 EDYQNTVKGKLADSE
+438 EDYQSTVKGKLEARE
-453 YVASDGIVAMV
+453 FIASDGTIAMV
-464 FCLVLGILIACVP
+464 AGLVLGIIIVFGILGSLIYTDFADANVG
-477 AGSIFFTDGAHAN
+477 AAMISIPVT
-490 IVAAVISVPIVLVG
+490 IVGFVLSC
-504 IGVGLTFRRFTPEG
+504 TFRRYTPEG

-596 YGIDSPLDSFNDVY
+596 YGNESPMDSFDGVY

-617 ASSSDSSGGGGGGG
+617 ASSSDSSSGGGGGGFSG
-631 GAVAPTTYDIVIPSA
+631 G
-646 LANIVKADKTKAAA
+646 
-660 GDTVTL
+660 G
-666 TAAGEGTLTVT
+666 GG
-677 DANGKS
+677 G
-683 VALTD
+683 
-688 LGSGKYTFKMP
+688 
-699 SAKVSVGFK
+699 VG
-708 TTADQPCD
+708 
-716 GGKDCP
+716 GG
-722 SAPFT
+722 
-727 DVDTAKW
+727 
-734 YHLSVDYVLTHKMMN
+734 
-749 GVSSRAF
+749 G
-756 APNANLTRGML
+756 G
-767 VQILYNLEGKPKGTA
+767 
-782 ANFSDVQ
+782 
-789 ADAWY
+789 
-794 AEAVGWAAA
+794 
-803 NKVVTGYADGTF
+803 GTF
-815 RPNDAVTR
+815 
-823 EQAAAILYRYA
+823 
-834 QSKGIDVSVGE
+834 
-845 NTNILS
+845 
-851 YVDVQ
+851 
-856 QASEYAIP
+856 
-864 ALQWAVG
+864 
-871 AGVLNGKNGGRL
+871 
-883 APTGTATRAEIAA
+883 
-896 IMQRWCENI
+896 
-905 IKK
+905 

>member
-1 MNAPVAKTCRQRR
+1 MNAPVAKTCRQRCP
-14 LFARFA
+14 FARFA
-20 SVCALVALALLLLPA
+20 SICALVACALLLLPA
-35 AAHAD
+35 VARAD
-40 GYSMTQTYIG
+40 GYSMTQTYIS

-87 GGTAGVDVLSV
+87 GGTASVDVLSV

-130 KVFSPHESGDSAIYY
+130 KVFSPHESSDSAIYY
-145 VSYIMTGAVMN
+145 VSYSMTGAVMN

-175 SDDVEMEVYFAN
+175 SDDVEMEVRFAN

-201 AWGHGPLTGDVSLDA
+201 AWGHGPLTGDVSLDE
-216 DEPMVTYT
+216 DEPMVTYA

-254 RMSTILGEE
+254 RMSTILSEE

-276 ARMISNALAVLSVVA
+276 ARMIANALAVLSVVA

-298 IVVLKLRRRKPK
+298 IVMLKLRKRKPK

-346 TLMKLTDDRVIK
+346 TLMKLTDDRVVK
-358 LEQATVTKAKKGL
+358 LEEATETKKKGL
-371 LGREK
+371 LRREK
-376 EEQTYRVTVSDA
+376 EEQTYRITVTDEA
-388 GWKSAK
+388 WKAAK
-394 GIDRMV
+394 KDGIDRDV
-400 LKVFFAGAKPDE
+400 LKVFFAGVKPDKD
-412 NGDRSRT
+412 GVRSRT
-419 FDELQHYVKQHA
+419 FSELEEYA
-431 TPVGDKL
+431 SERTTSVGDKL

-464 FCLVLGILIACVP
+464 FCLVLGILVAFVP
-477 AGSIFFTDGAHAN
+477 VGSIFFTDGAQAN
-490 IVAAVISVPIVLVG
+490 ITAAVISVPIVLVG

-555 GAALGVSKEVLRQL
+555 GVALGVSKEALRQL

-596 YGIDSPLDSFNDVY
+596 YGIESPLDSFDDVY

-617 ASSSDSSGGGGGGG
+617 ASSSDSSSGGGGGGFSG
-631 GAVAPTTYDIVIPSA
+631 G
-646 LANIVKADKTKAAA
+646 
-660 GDTVTL
+660 G
-666 TAAGEGTLTVT
+666 GG
-677 DANGKS
+677 G
-683 VALTD
+683 
-688 LGSGKYTFKMP
+688 
-699 SAKVSVGFK
+699 VG
-708 TTADQPCD
+708 
-716 GGKDCP
+716 GG
-722 SAPFT
+722 
-727 DVDTAKW
+727 
-734 YHLSVDYVLTHKMMN
+734 
-749 GVSSRAF
+749 G
-756 APNANLTRGML
+756 G
-767 VQILYNLEGKPKGTA
+767 
-782 ANFSDVQ
+782 
-789 ADAWY
+789 
-794 AEAVGWAAA
+794 
-803 NKVVTGYADGTF
+803 GTF
-815 RPNDAVTR
+815 
-823 EQAAAILYRYA
+823 
-834 QSKGIDVSVGE
+834 
-845 NTNILS
+845 
-851 YVDVQ
+851 
-856 QASEYAIP
+856 
-864 ALQWAVG
+864 
-871 AGVLNGKNGGRL
+871 
-883 APTGTATRAEIAA
+883 
-896 IMQRWCENI
+896 
-905 IKK
+905 

>member
-1 MNAPVAKTCRQRR
+1 MNTLAAKVSRQRR

-40 GYSMTQTYIG
+40 GYSMTQTYIS

-87 GGTAGVDVLSV
+87 GGTADVDVLSV

-119 TVEQTGDGVRI
+119 TVEQAGDGVRI

-145 VSYIMTGAVMN
+145 VSYTMTGAVMN

-175 SDDVEMEVYFAN
+175 SDDVEMEVRFAN

-201 AWGHGPLTGDVSLDA
+201 AWGHGPLAGDVSLDE

-254 RMSTILGEE
+254 RMSTILSEE

-276 ARMISNALAVLSVVA
+276 ARMIANALAVLSVVA

-298 IVVLKLRRRKPK
+298 IVMLKLRKRKPK

-376 EEQTYRVTVSDA
+376 EEQTYRITVTDEA
-388 GWKSAK
+388 WKAAK
-394 GIDRMV
+394 KDGIDRDV
-400 LKVFFAGAKPDE
+400 LRVFFAGVKPDKD
-412 NGDRSRT
+412 GVRSRT
-419 FDELQHYVKQHA
+419 FSELEEYA
-431 TPVGDKL
+431 SERTTSVGDKL

-464 FCLVLGILIACVP
+464 FCLVLGILIAFVP
-477 AGSIFFTDGAHAN
+477 VGSIFFTDGAQAN
-490 IVAAVISVPIVLVG
+490 ITAAVISVPIVLVG

-555 GAALGVSKEVLRQL
+555 GVALGVSKEVLRQL
-569 AEAVPPEVREAD
+569 AEAVPAD
-581 GFYDNYPCYWWYYHH
+581 LRNSDDFYDNYPCYWWYYHH
-596 YGIDSPLDSFNDVY
+596 YGIESPLDSFYDVY

-631 GAVAPTTYDIVIPSA
+631 F
-646 LANIVKADKTKAAA
+646 
-660 GDTVTL
+660 
-666 TAAGEGTLTVT
+666 
-677 DANGKS
+677 
-683 VALTD
+683 
-688 LGSGKYTFKMP
+688 SGGGGGG
-699 SAKVSVGFK
+699 VG
-708 TTADQPCD
+708 
-716 GGKDCP
+716 GG
-722 SAPFT
+722 
-727 DVDTAKW
+727 
-734 YHLSVDYVLTHKMMN
+734 
-749 GVSSRAF
+749 G
-756 APNANLTRGML
+756 G
-767 VQILYNLEGKPKGTA
+767 
-782 ANFSDVQ
+782 
-789 ADAWY
+789 
-794 AEAVGWAAA
+794 
-803 NKVVTGYADGTF
+803 GTF
-815 RPNDAVTR
+815 
-823 EQAAAILYRYA
+823 
-834 QSKGIDVSVGE
+834 
-845 NTNILS
+845 
-851 YVDVQ
+851 
-856 QASEYAIP
+856 
-864 ALQWAVG
+864 
-871 AGVLNGKNGGRL
+871 
-883 APTGTATRAEIAA
+883 
-896 IMQRWCENI
+896 
-905 IKK
+905 

>member
-1 MNAPVAKTCRQRR
+1 MNTLAAKVSRQRH

-76 FWEINTGTNQQ
+76 FWEINTGANQQ
-87 GGTAGVDVLSV
+87 GGTAGVDVQSV

-145 VSYIMTGAVMN
+145 VSYTMTGAVMN

-224 IPCVHQGEFAEAR
+224 IPCVHEGEFAEAR

-254 RMSTILGEE
+254 RMSTILSEE
-263 KEWADEANARRAH
+263 KEWADEANARREH
-276 ARMISNALAVLSVVA
+276 ARAVAGAIAVMCVVVA
-291 AVAFTGT
+291 VAYTGV
-298 IVVLKLRRRKPK
+298 IVMLKLRRPKPK

-327 AVLSALM
+327 AVLAALM
-334 SWNEVPDQAYIA
+334 SWNDVPDQAYIA

-358 LEQATVTKAKKGL
+358 LEESTETKKKGL

-376 EEQTYRVTVSDA
+376 EEQTYRLTVTDE
-388 GWKSAK
+388 GWKSVK
-394 GIDRMV
+394 KDSVDRAV
-400 LKVFFAGAKPDE
+400 LKVFFAGVKPDE
-412 NGDRSRT
+412 SGIRSRT
-419 FDELQHYVKQHA
+419 FSELEDYVSDHA
-431 TPVGDKL
+431 ESAGDKL
-438 EDYQNTVKGKLADSE
+438 EDYQNTVKGELVDRE

-464 FCLVLGILIACVP
+464 FGLVLGILIAFIP
-477 AGSIFFTDGAHAN
+477 IGSSFFTDAAQAN
-490 IVAAVISVPIVLVG
+490 VIAAVISVPIVLVG
-504 IGVGLTFRRFTPEG
+504 IGVSLTFRRYTPEG

-540 AVPGDLVLWN
+540 AVPGDLILWN

-555 GAALGVSKEVLRQL
+555 GVALGVSKEVLRQL
-569 AEAVPPEVREAD
+569 AEAVPAD
-581 GFYDNYPCYWWYYHH
+581 LRDSDDFYDNYPCYWWYYHH
-596 YGIDSPLDSFNDVY
+596 YGNESPLDSFDDVY
-610 HESIREL
+610 HETIREL
-617 ASSSDSSGGGGGGG
+617 ASSSDSSSGGGGGGFSGGGGG
-631 GAVAPTTYDIVIPSA
+631 GA
-646 LANIVKADKTKAAA
+646 
-660 GDTVTL
+660 G
-666 TAAGEGTLTVT
+666 GG
-677 DANGKS
+677 G
-683 VALTD
+683 
-688 LGSGKYTFKMP
+688 
-699 SAKVSVGFK
+699 
-708 TTADQPCD
+708 
-716 GGKDCP
+716 GGKI
-722 SAPFT
+722 
-727 DVDTAKW
+727 
-734 YHLSVDYVLTHKMMN
+734 
-749 GVSSRAF
+749 GRAH
-756 APNANLTRGML
+756 
-767 VQILYNLEGKPKGTA
+767 V
-782 ANFSDVQ
+782 
-789 ADAWY
+789 
-794 AEAVGWAAA
+794 
-803 NKVVTGYADGTF
+803 
-815 RPNDAVTR
+815 
-823 EQAAAILYRYA
+823 
-834 QSKGIDVSVGE
+834 
-845 NTNILS
+845 
-851 YVDVQ
+851 
-856 QASEYAIP
+856 
-864 ALQWAVG
+864 
-871 AGVLNGKNGGRL
+871 
-883 APTGTATRAEIAA
+883 
-896 IMQRWCENI
+896 
-905 IKK
+905 

>member
-1 MNAPVAKTCRQRR
+1 MNTLAAKVSRQRH

-20 SVCALVALALLLLPA
+20 SVCVLVTLALLLLPV

-40 GYSMTQTYIG
+40 GYSMTQTYIS

-98 EEEDTAFNKVDSANK
+98 EGEDTAFNKVDSANK

-145 VSYIMTGAVMN
+145 VSYTMTGAVMN

-187 AAAGTAAV
+187 AAAGTAVV

-237 IAFPSDWVPQL
+237 IAFPGDWVPQL
-248 AASGEE
+248 TASGEE
-254 RMSTILGEE
+254 RMSTILSEE

-276 ARMISNALAVLSVVA
+276 ARMIANALAVLSVVA
-291 AVAFTGT
+291 AVVFTGT
-298 IVVLKLRRRKPK
+298 IVMLKLRKRKPK

-394 GIDRMV
+394 GIDHMV

-431 TPVGDKL
+431 TPVGDRL
-438 EDYQNTVKGKLADSE
+438 EDYQNTVKGKLEARE
-453 YVASDGIVAMV
+453 LIASDGTVALV
-464 FCLVLGILIACVP
+464 AGLVLGIIIVFDIL
-477 AGSIFFTDGAHAN
+477 GSLFYTDFADANVGAAMISIPVT
-490 IVAAVISVPIVLVG
+490 IVGFVLSC
-504 IGVGLTFRRFTPEG
+504 TFRRYTSEG

-540 AVPGDLVLWN
+540 AVPSDLILWN

-555 GAALGVSKEVLRQL
+555 GVALGVSKEVLRQL
-569 AEAVPPEVREAD
+569 AEAVPAD
-581 GFYDNYPCYWWYYHH
+581 LRNSDDFYDNYPCYWWYYHH
-596 YGIDSPLDSFNDVY
+596 YGNESPLDSFNDVY
-610 HESIREL
+610 HETIREL
-617 ASSSDSSGGGGGGG
+617 ASSSDSSSGGSGGGFSGGGGGGVG
-631 GAVAPTTYDIVIPSA
+631 G
-646 LANIVKADKTKAAA
+646 
-660 GDTVTL
+660 
-666 TAAGEGTLTVT
+666 
-677 DANGKS
+677 
-683 VALTD
+683 
-688 LGSGKYTFKMP
+688 
-699 SAKVSVGFK
+699 
-708 TTADQPCD
+708 
-716 GGKDCP
+716 GG
-722 SAPFT
+722 
-727 DVDTAKW
+727 
-734 YHLSVDYVLTHKMMN
+734 
-749 GVSSRAF
+749 G
-756 APNANLTRGML
+756 
-767 VQILYNLEGKPKGTA
+767 
-782 ANFSDVQ
+782 
-789 ADAWY
+789 
-794 AEAVGWAAA
+794 
-803 NKVVTGYADGTF
+803 GTF
-815 RPNDAVTR
+815 
-823 EQAAAILYRYA
+823 
-834 QSKGIDVSVGE
+834 
-845 NTNILS
+845 
-851 YVDVQ
+851 
-856 QASEYAIP
+856 
-864 ALQWAVG
+864 
-871 AGVLNGKNGGRL
+871 
-883 APTGTATRAEIAA
+883 
-896 IMQRWCENI
+896 
-905 IKK
+905 

>member
-1 MNAPVAKTCRQRR
+1 MNAPVAKTCRQRCP
-14 LFARFA
+14 FARFA
-20 SVCALVALALLLLPA
+20 SICALVACALLLLPA
-35 AAHAD
+35 VARAD
-40 GYSMTQTYIG
+40 GYSMTQTYIS

-87 GGTAGVDVLSV
+87 GGAAGVDVLSV

-145 VSYIMTGAVMN
+145 VSYTMTGAVMN

-175 SDDVEMEVYFAN
+175 SDDVEMEVRFAN

-201 AWGHGPLTGDVSLDA
+201 AWGHGPLTGDVSLDE

-254 RMSTILGEE
+254 RMSTILSEE
-263 KEWADEANARRAH
+263 KEWADEANARREH
-276 ARMISNALAVLSVVA
+276 ARAIASAIAVVCVVVA
-291 AVAFTGT
+291 VAYTGV
-298 IVVLKLRRRKPK
+298 IVMLKLRRPKPK

-327 AVLSALM
+327 AVLAALM
-334 SWNEVPDQAYIA
+334 SWNDVPDQAYIA

-358 LEQATVTKAKKGL
+358 LEEATETKKKGL
-371 LGREK
+371 LRREK
-376 EEQTYRVTVSDA
+376 EEQTYRITVTDEA
-388 GWKSAK
+388 WKAAK
-394 GIDRMV
+394 KDGIDRDV
-400 LKVFFAGAKPDE
+400 LKVFFAGVKPDKD
-412 NGDRSRT
+412 GVRSRT
-419 FDELQHYVKQHA
+419 FSELEEYA
-431 TPVGDKL
+431 SERTSSVGDKL

-464 FCLVLGILIACVP
+464 FCLVLGILIAFVP
-477 AGSIFFTDGAHAN
+477 MGSIFFTDGAQVN
-490 IVAAVISVPIVLVG
+490 IIAAVISVPIVLVG

-555 GAALGVSKEVLRQL
+555 GVALGVSKEVLRQL

-596 YGIDSPLDSFNDVY
+596 YGIDSPLDLFNDVY

-617 ASSSDSSGGGGGGG
+617 ASSSDSSSGGGGGGFSG
-631 GAVAPTTYDIVIPSA
+631 G
-646 LANIVKADKTKAAA
+646 
-660 GDTVTL
+660 G
-666 TAAGEGTLTVT
+666 GG
-677 DANGKS
+677 G
-683 VALTD
+683 
-688 LGSGKYTFKMP
+688 
-699 SAKVSVGFK
+699 VG
-708 TTADQPCD
+708 
-716 GGKDCP
+716 GG
-722 SAPFT
+722 
-727 DVDTAKW
+727 
-734 YHLSVDYVLTHKMMN
+734 
-749 GVSSRAF
+749 G
-756 APNANLTRGML
+756 G
-767 VQILYNLEGKPKGTA
+767 
-782 ANFSDVQ
+782 
-789 ADAWY
+789 
-794 AEAVGWAAA
+794 
-803 NKVVTGYADGTF
+803 GTF
-815 RPNDAVTR
+815 
-823 EQAAAILYRYA
+823 
-834 QSKGIDVSVGE
+834 
-845 NTNILS
+845 
-851 YVDVQ
+851 
-856 QASEYAIP
+856 
-864 ALQWAVG
+864 
-871 AGVLNGKNGGRL
+871 
-883 APTGTATRAEIAA
+883 
-896 IMQRWCENI
+896 
-905 IKK
+905 

>member
-40 GYSMTQTYIG
+40 GYSMTQTYIS

-87 GGTAGVDVLSV
+87 GGTADVDVLSV

-119 TVEQTGDGVRI
+119 TVEQAGDGVRI

-145 VSYIMTGAVMN
+145 VSYTMTGAVMN

-201 AWGHGPLTGDVSLDA
+201 AWGHGSLTGDVSLDE

-254 RMSTILGEE
+254 RMSTILSEE

-276 ARMISNALAVLSVVA
+276 ARMIAIALAVLSVVA

-358 LEQATVTKAKKGL
+358 LEEATETKKKGL
-371 LGREK
+371 LRREK
-376 EEQTYRVTVSDA
+376 EEQTYRITVTDEA
-388 GWKSAK
+388 WKAAK
-394 GIDRMV
+394 KDGIDRDV
-400 LKVFFAGAKPDE
+400 LKVFFAGVKPDKD
-412 NGDRSRT
+412 GVRSRT
-419 FDELQHYVKQHA
+419 FSELEEYA
-431 TPVGDKL
+431 SERTTSVGDKL

-464 FCLVLGILIACVP
+464 FCLVLGILIAFVP
-477 AGSIFFTDGAHAN
+477 MGSIFFTDGAQAN
-490 IVAAVISVPIVLVG
+490 IIAAVISVPIVLVG

-555 GAALGVSKEVLRQL
+555 GVALGVSKEVLRQL

-631 GAVAPTTYDIVIPSA
+631 F
-646 LANIVKADKTKAAA
+646 
-660 GDTVTL
+660 
-666 TAAGEGTLTVT
+666 
-677 DANGKS
+677 
-683 VALTD
+683 
-688 LGSGKYTFKMP
+688 SGGGGGG
-699 SAKVSVGFK
+699 VG
-708 TTADQPCD
+708 
-716 GGKDCP
+716 GG
-722 SAPFT
+722 
-727 DVDTAKW
+727 
-734 YHLSVDYVLTHKMMN
+734 
-749 GVSSRAF
+749 G
-756 APNANLTRGML
+756 G
-767 VQILYNLEGKPKGTA
+767 
-782 ANFSDVQ
+782 
-789 ADAWY
+789 
-794 AEAVGWAAA
+794 
-803 NKVVTGYADGTF
+803 GTF
-815 RPNDAVTR
+815 
-823 EQAAAILYRYA
+823 
-834 QSKGIDVSVGE
+834 
-845 NTNILS
+845 
-851 YVDVQ
+851 
-856 QASEYAIP
+856 
-864 ALQWAVG
+864 
-871 AGVLNGKNGGRL
+871 
-883 APTGTATRAEIAA
+883 
-896 IMQRWCENI
+896 
-905 IKK
+905 

>member
-14 LFARFA
+14 LFARFV
-20 SVCALVALALLLLPA
+20 SVCALAALALLLLPA

-40 GYSMTQTYIG
+40 GYSMSQTHIG

-60 VVEGRQF
+60 VVERRQF

-76 FWEINTGTNQQ
+76 FWEINTGSNQQ
-87 GGTAGVDVLSV
+87 GGTAGVNVLSV
-98 EEEDTAFNKVDSANK
+98 EEDGTAFNRVDYANK

-119 TVEQTGDGVRI
+119 TVEQSDGGVKI

-145 VSYIMTGAVMN
+145 VSYTMTGAVMN
-156 WADTAELYWKFVGD
+156 WSDTAELYWKFVGD

-201 AWGHGPLTGDVSLDA
+201 AWGHGSLTGDVSLDE

-254 RMSTILGEE
+254 RMSTILSEE

-276 ARMISNALAVLSVVA
+276 ARMIAIALAVLSVVA

-376 EEQTYRVTVSDA
+376 EEQTYRVTVSDV

-464 FCLVLGILIACVP
+464 FCLVLGILIAFVP
-477 AGSIFFTDGAHAN
+477 VGSIFFTDGAQAN
-490 IVAAVISVPIVLVG
+490 IIAAVISVPIVLVG

-550 KLLVM
+550 KLLVRRWAFR
-555 GAALGVSKEVLRQL
+555 GKFCVSLPRLFLPRCARPTVSTTIIPATGGTTIITATSRRWIHSMACITRASVSSRRARTARVA
-569 AEAVPPEVREAD
+569 AEAVASRAAEAAASAEAAAERSNGRKLWDGLFSTAVGESPSPFYVPKCADPPAFAR
-581 GFYDNYPCYWWYYHH
+581 
-596 YGIDSPLDSFNDVY
+596 SPL
-610 HESIREL
+610 HRKGQW
-617 ASSSDSSGGGGGGG
+617 A
-631 GAVAPTTYDIVIPSA
+631 
-646 LANIVKADKTKAAA
+646 K
-660 GDTVTL
+660 
-666 TAAGEGTLTVT
+666 
-677 DANGKS
+677 NGK
-683 VALTD
+683 
-688 LGSGKYTFKMP
+688 YEY
-699 SAKVSVGFK
+699 
-708 TTADQPCD
+708 C
-716 GGKDCP
+716 CR
-722 SAPFT
+722 
-727 DVDTAKW
+727 
-734 YHLSVDYVLTHKMMN
+734 N
-749 GVSSRAF
+749 GCI
-756 APNANLTRGML
+756 NLRL
-767 VQILYNLEGKPKGTA
+767 I
-782 ANFSDVQ
+782 
-789 ADAWY
+789 
-794 AEAVGWAAA
+794 
-803 NKVVTGYADGTF
+803 TG
-815 RPNDAVTR
+815 P
-823 EQAAAILYRYA
+823 
-834 QSKGIDVSVGE
+834 
-845 NTNILS
+845 
-851 YVDVQ
+851 
-856 QASEYAIP
+856 
-864 ALQWAVG
+864 
-871 AGVLNGKNGGRL
+871 
-883 APTGTATRAEIAA
+883 
-896 IMQRWCENI
+896 
-905 IKK
+905 

>member
-14 LFARFA
+14 PFARFA
-20 SVCALVALALLLLPA
+20 SICALVACALLLLPA

-40 GYSMTQTYIG
+40 GYSMTQTYIS

-119 TVEQTGDGVRI
+119 TVEQTSDGVRI

-145 VSYIMTGAVMN
+145 VSYTMTGAVMN

-175 SDDVEMEVYFAN
+175 SDDVEMEVRFAN

-254 RMSTILGEE
+254 RMSTILSEE

-276 ARMISNALAVLSVVA
+276 ARMIANALAVLSVVA

-298 IVVLKLRRRKPK
+298 IVMLKLRKRKPK

-419 FDELQHYVKQHA
+419 FNELQHYVKQHA

-438 EDYQNTVKGKLADSE
+438 EDYQSTVKGKLE
-453 YVASDGIVAMV
+453 EREFIASDGTIAMV
-464 FCLVLGILIACVP
+464 AGLVLGIIIVFGILGSLIYTDFADANVG
-477 AGSIFFTDGAHAN
+477 AAMISIPVT
-490 IVAAVISVPIVLVG
+490 IVGFVLSC
-504 IGVGLTFRRFTPEG
+504 TFRRYTPEG

-540 AVPGDLVLWN
+540 AIPSDLILWN

-555 GAALGVSKEVLRQL
+555 GVALGVSKEVLRQL
-569 AEAVPPEVREAD
+569 AEAVPAD
-581 GFYDNYPCYWWYYHH
+581 LRNSDDFYDNYPCYWWYYHH
-596 YGIDSPLDSFNDVY
+596 YGNESPLDSFNDVY
-610 HESIREL
+610 HETIHEL
-617 ASSSDSSGGGGGGG
+617 ASSSDSSSGGSGGGFSGGGGGGVG
-631 GAVAPTTYDIVIPSA
+631 G
-646 LANIVKADKTKAAA
+646 
-660 GDTVTL
+660 
-666 TAAGEGTLTVT
+666 
-677 DANGKS
+677 
-683 VALTD
+683 
-688 LGSGKYTFKMP
+688 
-699 SAKVSVGFK
+699 
-708 TTADQPCD
+708 
-716 GGKDCP
+716 GG
-722 SAPFT
+722 
-727 DVDTAKW
+727 
-734 YHLSVDYVLTHKMMN
+734 
-749 GVSSRAF
+749 G
-756 APNANLTRGML
+756 
-767 VQILYNLEGKPKGTA
+767 
-782 ANFSDVQ
+782 
-789 ADAWY
+789 
-794 AEAVGWAAA
+794 
-803 NKVVTGYADGTF
+803 GTF
-815 RPNDAVTR
+815 
-823 EQAAAILYRYA
+823 
-834 QSKGIDVSVGE
+834 
-845 NTNILS
+845 
-851 YVDVQ
+851 
-856 QASEYAIP
+856 
-864 ALQWAVG
+864 
-871 AGVLNGKNGGRL
+871 
-883 APTGTATRAEIAA
+883 
-896 IMQRWCENI
+896 
-905 IKK
+905 